1 MPIRIIHGPSLADVG
16 NVVRGAALQAGMA
29 QAAKEQQDFSLQV
42 AELQQR
48 ENAQQRSIAAQFG
61 LAANR
66 LAGNRQLQERE
77 FELRGIQQGKAIEA
91 QKDLAKVAQENI
103 LDRELQ
109 VIRAKAAEDR
119 RGKKEVSQRRLQVM
133 KDEVEK
139 SVAAIEKAEA
149 DGLIDVQEAD
159 RLILMKRSSLDNIK
173 AKSRI
178 NLNFWNEK
186 TGMYTDPR
194 NGLQVPMIANI
205 DKDGKVTL
213 TNPNE
218 TLDLQ
223 KMRLQAEQ
231 ARTLTA
237 FVNNRIKTAT
247 EMDINITSQ
256 EAAEEAM
263 SLMGMDTDDPANIE
277 LIEQMGVLSKARK
290 ERIARE
296 ERIAKEAQNTDTTTS
311 PLQQSSQGSPSSPET
326 LQSEQG
332 TIDSPIKPQSRED
345 LPNTVPPGAFFIDP
359 VTGKLGQNTNKRQQG
374 FFSEAEARR
383 EGVKPGEM
391 YLNVFTKQQ
400 EMMTARSPGEITR
413 SIFGREGI

>member
-1 MPIRIIHGPSLADVG
+1 MDRLRRPLI
-16 NVVRGAALQAGMA
+16 
-29 QAAKEQQDFSLQV
+29 AKKL
-42 AELQQR
+42 
-48 ENAQQRSIAAQFG
+48 
-61 LAANR
+61 
-66 LAGNRQLQERE
+66 
-77 FELRGIQQGKAIEA
+77 
-91 QKDLAKVAQENI
+91 
-103 LDRELQ
+103 
-109 VIRAKAAEDR
+109 
-119 RGKKEVSQRRLQVM
+119 
-133 KDEVEK
+133 VE
-139 SVAAIEKAEA
+139 VAAIEKAEA

-290 ERIARE
+290 ERIAR
-296 ERIAKEAQNTDTTTS
+296 
-311 PLQQSSQGSPSSPET
+311 
-326 LQSEQG
+326 
-332 TIDSPIKPQSRED
+332 DSR
-345 LPNTVPPGAFFIDP
+345 
-359 VTGKLGQNTNKRQQG
+359 
-374 FFSEAEARR
+374 
-383 EGVKPGEM
+383 
-391 YLNVFTKQQ
+391 TKK
-400 EMMTARSPGEITR
+400 
-413 SIFGREGI
+413 IFLKIIS

>member
-1 MPIRIIHGPSLADVG
+1 
-16 NVVRGAALQAGMA
+16 
-29 QAAKEQQDFSLQV
+29 
-42 AELQQR
+42 
-48 ENAQQRSIAAQFG
+48 
-61 LAANR
+61 
-66 LAGNRQLQERE
+66 
-77 FELRGIQQGKAIEA
+77 
-91 QKDLAKVAQENI
+91 
-103 LDRELQ
+103 
-109 VIRAKAAEDR
+109 
-119 RGKKEVSQRRLQVM
+119 
-133 KDEVEK
+133 
-139 SVAAIEKAEA
+139 
-149 DGLIDVQEAD
+149 
-159 RLILMKRSSLDNIK
+159 
-173 AKSRI
+173 
-178 NLNFWNEK
+178 
-186 TGMYTDPR
+186 
-194 NGLQVPMIANI
+194 
-205 DKDGKVTL
+205 
-213 TNPNE
+213 
-218 TLDLQ
+218 
-223 KMRLQAEQ
+223 MRLQAEQ